1 MKLSDLHNGE
11 SAIIVKVHGHGGF
24 RKRITE
30 MGFVRGRN
38 VSSVQNSP
46 FNDPVKYSIMG
57 YEVSL
62 RHSEAE
68 MIDVLYESEI
78 DEQIALSQQ
87 EAYPNDYHDE
97 INDDYEINTKKP
109 DASGKPAG
117 HGNHEHNQYGL
128 HEQQQTT
135 DAPTAY
141 RQNIINIALVGN
153 PNSGKTSLFNAL
165 SGRREHVGNYGG
177 VTVSVIT
184 GHFNYKNY
192 HFNITD
198 LPGTYSLAA
207 YSPEEKAVRKHLF
220 EKMPDVIINS
230 VVASNLERNLY
241 LTTELIDLNPRM
253 VVALNM
259 YDELETNGA
268 KLDYEKLSGMIGIPM
283 IPTIAKNKIGLD
295 ALLDTVIDLFEGR
308 NTVARHIH
316 INYGTVTEP
325 EISTLND
332 TIRKSDDVPQQFP
345 ARYWAIKLLENDSEA
360 AHILCKCAG
369 YDQWKKF
376 SDKAATR
383 IKHQTGDDVE
393 TLISD
398 AKYGFIEGALQE
410 TYVVGAHNFINE
422 HTHKIDRFV
431 ADKWLGFPIF
441 ILLMWIMF
449 MATFYLGAFP
459 QEWIETGIGY
469 LGDFISAAMPDGPL
483 KKLFVDGIIGGV
495 GSVIVFLPNILIL
508 YLFISF
514 MEDSGYMARA
524 AFIMD
529 KIMHKMGLHGK
540 SFIPLIMGFGCNV
553 PAIMATRT
561 IESHSSRLITI
572 LINPFMS
579 CSARIPV
586 FLLFA
591 GTFFPN
597 HAGTAMIS
605 MYMAGIIIAILTAK
619 LFRKTY
625 FKVDETPFV
634 MELPPYRIPTLN
646 ATLKHMWE
654 KGKQYL
660 RKMGGVILVASI
672 IIWFLSYYPQNE
684 IVSTENSTQTEA
696 VTEVN
701 TNNAPETEINAE
713 TAGTVNT
720 GIPDEESVEA
730 KSKHFE
736 QSYLGRIGKFCEPVL
751 EPLGLNWKAS
761 VAILSGAAAKEIVV
775 STLGILY
782 QNEDE
787 DTLSNTLK
795 NSGDFTQRSALAF
808 MVFVLLYFPCIA
820 AVAAI
825 SSEAGKKWALFSVV
839 YNTALAWIAAFVVY
853 TITGI
858 F

>member
-30 MGFVRGRN
+30 MGFVRGRKV
-38 VSSVQNSP
+38 VSVLNSP
-46 FNDPVKYSIMG
+46 FNNPVKYSIMG

-68 MIDVLYESEI
+68 MIDVLYEAEV

-87 EAYPNDYHDE
+87 EAHRNDYHDE
-97 INDDYEINTKKP
+97 INEEYEITP
-109 DASGKPAG
+109 EQAGVSGK
-117 HGNHEHNQYGL
+117 HTKYHHQS
-128 HEQQQTT
+128 
-135 DAPTAY
+135 DSSTAY
-141 RQNIINIALVGN
+141 RQNVINIALVGN

-165 SGRREHVGNYGG
+165 SGRHEHVGNYGG

-184 GHFNYKNY
+184 GHFNYRNY

-253 VVALNM
+253 VIALNM
-259 YDELETNGA
+259 YDELQKNGA
-268 KLDYEKLSGMIGIPM
+268 ELDYEKLSGMTGIPM
-283 IPTIAKNKIGLD
+283 VPTIAKNKIGLNT
-295 ALLDTVIDLFEGR
+295 LLDTVIDVFEGR

-316 INYGTVTEP
+316 INYGTISEP
-325 EISTLND
+325 EILALND
-332 TIRKSDDVPQQFP
+332 MMRKSNDIPQQFP
-345 ARYWAIKLLENDSEA
+345 ARYWAIKLLEHDSEA
-360 AHILCKCAG
+360 IHILSQCAA

-376 SDKAATR
+376 ADKAADR
-383 IKHQTGDDVE
+383 IKLLADDDIE

-410 TYVVGAHNFINE
+410 TYVAGTRNLINE
-422 HTHKIDRFV
+422 HTHKIDRLV
-431 ADKWLGFPIF
+431 TNKWFGFPIF
-441 ILLMWIMF
+441 VLLMWIMF
-449 MATFYLGAFP
+449 MATFFLGEYP
-459 QEWIETGIGY
+459 QTWIDSGIGY
-469 LGDFISAAMPDGPL
+469 LSDIIASAMPDGPL
-483 KKLFVDGIIGGV
+483 KDLLIDGIIGGV

-529 KIMHKMGLHGK
+529 RIMHKMGLHGK

-579 CSARIPV
+579 CNARIPIFV
-586 FLLFA
+586 LFA
-591 GTFFPN
+591 AAFFPN
-597 HAGTAMIS
+597 HKATVMIAMYAI
-605 MYMAGIIIAILTAK
+605 GILVAVLTARI
-619 LFRKTY
+619 FRKTY

-634 MELPPYRIPTLN
+634 MELPPYRMPTLN

-660 RKMGGVILVASI
+660 RKMGGVILIASI
-672 IIWFLSYYPQNE
+672 IIWFLSYYPQNTKVMPEE
-684 IVSTENSTQTEA
+684 ITQTEL
-696 VTEVN
+696 VSGEETPE
-701 TNNAPETEINAE
+701 APNE
-713 TAGTVNT
+713 
-720 GIPDEESVEA
+720 
-730 KSKHFE
+730 HLE
-736 QSYLGRIGKFCEPVL
+736 QSYLGRIGKFCEPVMK
-751 EPLGLNWKAS
+751 PLGLNWKAG

-787 DTLSNTLK
+787 DTLSKTLI

-808 MVFVLLYFPCIA
+808 MIFALLYFPCIA
-820 AVAAI
+820 AIAAI
-825 SSEAGKKWALFSVV
+825 SSEAGRKWATFSVV
-839 YNTALAWIAAFVVY
+839 YNTVLAWIIAFIVY
-853 TITGI
+853 TVTGL